1 MSNPTPYVQVNL
13 TRENGDGSRSETTSW
28 IPVKVKDRDKGGLVK
43 VRKGMTID
51 LKNEDD
57 TWTRD
62 WIVASVGSEV
72 KDEAPDVRKMIRGH
86 RKNSGD
92 SQPKRE
98 RVTV

>member
-1 MSNPTPYVQVNL
+1 MSNTQYIQVNL
-13 TRENGDGSRSETTSW
+13 TRANGDGSRAETVSW
-28 IPVKVKDRDKGGLVK
+28 IPTKVKDRDKGGLVK

-62 WIVASVGSEV
+62 WTVASMGSEI

-86 RKNSGD
+86 RKQTGD
-92 SQPKRE
+92 SNPKRE